1 MSDRP
6 TLETDRL
13 RLRMLGE
20 ADLDAYAAMCG
31 DPEVMRWIGDGHAYT
46 RAETWRHLATILG
59 HWALRGYG
67 LWAVEEKATGELLGR
82 IGPWRPEG
90 WPDLE
95 IGWLLRRASWGRG
108 FATEGARAALAYAF
122 ERLGVAHAV
131 SLIRPENAPSIRV
144 AERLGERLEGRTTLM
159 GGEVLVYGI
168 DRTAWERSR

>member
-1 MSDRP
+1 
-6 TLETDRL
+6 
-13 RLRMLGE
+13 MLGE